1 MVSRDKKILFRSLLA
16 ALVIGL
22 GVNIGFAAFMD
33 FADIRDSL
41 GRVDFWVL
49 SVPFACY
56 FLIYLVDSAR
66 LGLVLRQFGT
76 KIGFREAFYN
86 SVATALFSNLT
97 PFASGGQPYQIY
109 HLVSLGIDTRKAT
122 NVVLSRYV
130 EFMFT
135 ALVIFLLGIPTA
147 LRLAGTMSVG
157 KEPFFVGLAV
167 TFIVSIFFILALV
180 RPDWIGRVLLRAG
193 DGILGKPLGRIAGN
207 RDWAADF
214 HRWSVMLKEETAF
227 LWTEKLPVML
237 ADVTLG
243 VLNLA
248 LQAASL
254 TYVLARLTPLSA
266 SVADILVAFVII
278 NLVVYYVPT
287 PGASGS
293 VEGAY
298 IWVFSGM
305 TGVPGMTAVAV
316 LMWRVATYYFHILF
330 GLIFFILRSSLKN
343 TARRSIT

>member
-1 MVSRDKKILFRSLLA
+1 MVSKDNKILFRSLLA
-16 ALVIGL
+16 ALIIGL
-22 GVNIGFAAFMD
+22 GVNIGFALFMD
-33 FADIRDSL
+33 FTDIRNSL
-41 GRVDFWVL
+41 GKVDFWVL
-49 SVPFACY
+49 FVPFACY
-56 FLIYLVDSAR
+56 FLIYLIDSAR
-66 LGLVLRQFGT
+66 IGLVLRQFGVR
-76 KIGFREAFYN
+76 IGFREAFYN
-86 SVATALFSNLT
+86 SVATNLFSNLT

-122 NVVLSRYV
+122 NIVLSRYV

-157 KEPFFVGLAV
+157 KEPFFVGFAV
-167 TFIVSIFFILALV
+167 TLIVSIFFILALV
-180 RPDWIGRVLLRAG
+180 RPDLIGRLLLRVRHGFLGGA
-193 DGILGKPLGRIAGN
+193 LGKISGN
-207 RDWAADF
+207 RDWAEEF
-214 HRWSVMLKEETAF
+214 HRWSMMLKEETAF
-227 LWTEKLPVML
+227 LWTEKLPVMM

-243 VLNLA
+243 LINLV

-254 TYVLARLTPLSA
+254 TYVLIRLTPLSGSA
-266 SVADILVAFVII
+266 ADILVAFVII

-316 LMWRVATYYFHILF
+316 LVWRVATYYFHILF
-330 GLIFFILRSSLKN
+330 GLVVFILRTSLR
-343 TARRSIT
+343 TTVRRKGT